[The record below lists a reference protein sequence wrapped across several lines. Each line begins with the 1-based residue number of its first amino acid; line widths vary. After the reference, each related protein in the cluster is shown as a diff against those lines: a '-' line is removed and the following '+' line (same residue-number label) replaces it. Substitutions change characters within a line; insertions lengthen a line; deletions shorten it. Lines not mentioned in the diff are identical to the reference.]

1 MIIQIFSDSQNKKNS
16 VIQIHHTC
24 LALRGL
30 APVLHQVVEAVSE
43 HRHGGLY
50 LLHQRLHGEG
60 VRCSAVWLE
69 NELQIAGQ
77 LGSFETFQMINFMKK

>member
-1 MIIQIFSDSQNKKNS
+1 MRIQIFFDNEIH
-16 VIQIHHTC
+16 IQIYHTR

-60 VRCSAVWLE
+60 VRCSVWLE